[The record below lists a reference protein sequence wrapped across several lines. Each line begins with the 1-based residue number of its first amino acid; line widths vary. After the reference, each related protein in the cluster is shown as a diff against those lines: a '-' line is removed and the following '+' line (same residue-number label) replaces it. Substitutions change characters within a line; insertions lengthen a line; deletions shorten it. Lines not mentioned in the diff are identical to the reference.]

1 MILISSL
8 LFFSPHVAFLSSHLL
23 HFLLFFFF
31 YITRIFHRILLFFS
45 SFLSL
50 PLPLS
55 LFFLLPL
62 SPSLSL
68 SSSFSLSLRH
78 FLSLFFFRSLLSP
91 LFHYLTHS
99 LSLTHSI
106 SSPLSP
112 LLPKSCFSI
121 SLHLSLPLSPSSKSP
136 SHLSLAARCLLS
148 TASRAACSSSPN
160 MT

>member
-8 LFFSPHVAFLSSHLL
+8 LFFSPHFAFLSSNLL
-23 HFLLFFFF
+23 HFLLFLFF
-31 YITRIFHRILLFFS
+31 YITRIFHRFLFFFS
-45 SFLSL
+45 S
-50 PLPLS
+50 
-55 LFFLLPL
+55 
-62 SPSLSL
+62 
-68 SSSFSLSLRH
+68 SFPLSLRH
-78 FLSLFFFRSLLSP
+78 FFRSLLTP

-112 LLPKSCFSI
+112 LLPKSSFSI